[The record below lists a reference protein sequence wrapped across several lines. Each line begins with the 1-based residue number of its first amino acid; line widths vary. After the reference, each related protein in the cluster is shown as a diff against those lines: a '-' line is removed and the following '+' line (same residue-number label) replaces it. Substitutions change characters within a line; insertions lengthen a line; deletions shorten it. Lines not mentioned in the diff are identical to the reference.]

1 VAISYHGVSSATQL
15 EHERT
20 GEVLAVMHH
29 TGGPPGLDS
38 QGRAAFL
45 VYLQEV
51 ADKFRERRGQS
62 PRPATEHGLAGAATP
77 PLDTGMMAWS
87 IDVMLVAG
95 CECENLGG
103 AAQCPSSHR
112 NLWKP
117 APSL

>member
-1 VAISYHGVSSATQL
+1 MAVFYYGGSSATKL

-51 ADKFRERRGQS
+51 ADKLR
-62 PRPATEHGLAGAATP
+62 
-77 PLDTGMMAWS
+77 
-87 IDVMLVAG
+87 
-95 CECENLGG
+95 
-103 AAQCPSSHR
+103 
-112 NLWKP
+112 
-117 APSL
+117 SL